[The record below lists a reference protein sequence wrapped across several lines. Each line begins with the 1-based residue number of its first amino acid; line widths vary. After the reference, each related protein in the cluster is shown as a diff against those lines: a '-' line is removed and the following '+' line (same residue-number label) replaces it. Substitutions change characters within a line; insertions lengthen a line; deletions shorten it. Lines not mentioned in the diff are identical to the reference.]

1 MKTLCLKSLKTEL
14 SASKLRDVILKI
26 RKSYEKELSDN
37 NILIAEKILE
47 IAELKAKLA
56 KMVLN

>member
-1 MKTLCLKSLKTEL
+1 M
-14 SASKLRDVILKI
+14 KI